1 MATVIEPEDKMG
13 AASDYRQFAIAQR
26 KAASSAPLPMVRDK
40 HISAAERWETLAA
53 ELERCEAGTLNFRD
67 QRQEFFH

>member
-1 MATVIEPEDKMG
+1 MG
-13 AASDYRQFAIAQR
+13 VSTDYRQFANAQR

-40 HISAAERWETLAA
+40 HLSAAERWETLAA
-53 ELERCEAGTLNFRD
+53 ELEQFEPRALNSQD